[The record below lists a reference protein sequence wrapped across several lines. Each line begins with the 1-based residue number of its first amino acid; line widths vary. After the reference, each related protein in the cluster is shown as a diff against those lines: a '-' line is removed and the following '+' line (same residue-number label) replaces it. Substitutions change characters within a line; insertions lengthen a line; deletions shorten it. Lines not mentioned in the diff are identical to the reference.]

1 MRIEKRKLTKT
12 YSFRVTENELKIIR
26 ELAREMDISAML
38 RAYIKECHK
47 KYLKDP
53 DDQVYKL

>member
-1 MRIEKRKLTKT
+1 MKIDKRQFTKN
-12 YSFRVTENELKIIR
+12 YSFRVSEEELKMLR
-26 ELAREMDISAML
+26 ELAREMNISAML